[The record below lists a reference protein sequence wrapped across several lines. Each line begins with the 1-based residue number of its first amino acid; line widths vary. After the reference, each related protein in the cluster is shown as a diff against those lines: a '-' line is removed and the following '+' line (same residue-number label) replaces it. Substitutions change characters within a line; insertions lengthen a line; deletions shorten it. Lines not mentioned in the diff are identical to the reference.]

1 MTPDIYRHLCDEFPL
16 LASGERLSP
25 LEARMA
31 SVLAAKAHARVVHAG
46 RARGAGGPATS
57 VQDARDA
64 WVAQIRGTQPL
75 ALLIGEA
82 PGPKSDPSCPLFPFP
97 PRSSGARLLEL
108 AGYAQD
114 PLAYLS
120 YFARADVVAEFPL
133 GTWPRAEAVRRMTAL
148 VAWAAGLPIIMLGA
162 RAANAL
168 GLVSANTVIPPGC
181 VRAEHYRWMDATR
194 FVTLSPL
201 SAIAV
206 APSQAAQ
213 PVIWLPHPSGRNRL
227 TSMAGAQ
234 FMDAFRLARTI
245 GMDRREEAIQRRL
258 RTMTAAAGAAL

>member
-25 LEARMA
+25 LEARMV
-31 SVLAAKAHARVVHAG
+31 SVLAAKAHLRVAHEAR
-46 RARGAGGPATS
+46 RRGAGGPATS

-64 WVAQIRGTQPL
+64 WVKQIRGTQPL

-82 PGPKSDPSCPLFPFP
+82 PGPKSDPTCPLFPFP
-97 PRSSGARLLEL
+97 ERSSGARLLEL
-108 AGYAQD
+108 AGYAND

-120 YFARADVVAEFPL
+120 YFARADAVEKFPL
-133 GTWPRAEAVRRMTAL
+133 GTWPRAEAIRRVTAL
-148 VAWAAGLPIIMLGA
+148 MAWAAGLPVILLGA

-168 GLVSANTVIPPGC
+168 GLASPNTVIPPGC
-181 VRAEHYRWMDATR
+181 IRADHYRWMDAAR
-194 FVTLSPL
+194 FAIKTPMST
-201 SAIAV
+201 IAV
-206 APSQAAQ
+206 VPSQAAM

-258 RTMTAAAGAAL
+258 RLMTAAAGAA